1 MADGTMSTKAL
12 KLQQKQLLNQQEEQL
27 DEIYGVT
34 KAIKFEGQ
42 NIDTELK
49 TQAPIIGSLRDE
61 MDKNQ
66 MKMVKLDSKL
76 KTLVAQTS
84 ACKLTLFIVLE
95 FIILILLV
103 LMF

>member
-1 MADGTMSTKAL
+1 
-12 KLQQKQLLNQQEEQL
+12 
-27 DEIYGVT
+27 
-34 KAIKFEGQ
+34 
-42 NIDTELK
+42 
-49 TQAPIIGSLRDE
+49 

-76 KTLVAQTS
+76 KTIIAQTS